1 MANHGH
7 EDCVTIR
14 PLTPLRTRHKVNVV
28 GGAAPTGKLPYGVGS
43 GIFGYARCDDEGIFS
58 ERQWPIGNKSGV
70 FFNPYA
76 RTNIGLEQPD
86 MEWTMLRRPGRPL
99 FPGSSARGIVLIG
112 PSMGNDGLDLT
123 STMQVQRWKMYAWM
137 ALGLVGS
144 YFLYKKAVEK
154 SEEKSEAW

>member
-1 MANHGH
+1 MANDLENDG
-7 EDCVTIR
+7 CVTIR

-86 MEWTMLRRPGRPL
+86 MDWTLLRRPGRPL

-112 PSMGNDGLDLT
+112 PSMGNDGTETQSPWGKLLIGAAVVGVGLYFAKKILT
-123 STMQVQRWKMYAWM
+123 TVEGE
-137 ALGLVGS
+137 GL
-144 YFLYKKAVEK
+144 
-154 SEEKSEAW
+154 

>member
-7 EDCVTIR
+7 EECVTVR

-28 GGAAPTGKLPYGVGS
+28 GGARPTGKLPYGVGS

-58 ERQWPIGNKSGV
+58 ERQWPIRNPSGI

-86 MEWTMLRRPGRPL
+86 MEWTLLRRPGMPL
-99 FPGSSARGIVLIG
+99 YPGSSARGIVLVG
-112 PSMGNDGLDLT
+112 PSMGDNGDA
-123 STMQVQRWKMYAWM
+123 QQRPFTKLVLGVA
-137 ALGLVGS
+137 AVGLGL
-144 YFLYKKAVEK
+144 YFLNKALRAR
-154 SEEKSEAW
+154 EEML